1 MKVLIILI
9 VLSAGVGLAQVVDS
23 SQIRKE
29 RQEQNQVK
37 NIYQQK
43 KQFKDQIGS
52 KEDFNIKIERK
63 KKDVFIDKDG
73 DGICDNRQSGM
84 SFNKMR
90 KHLGSGKKG
99 PGGYGGGGKQGGNN
113 SGSR

>member
-1 MKVLIILI
+1 MKALIILI

-43 KQFKDQIGS
+43 KTIQRSNWVKRRF
-52 KEDFNIKIERK
+52 
-63 KKDVFIDKDG
+63 
-73 DGICDNRQSGM
+73 
-84 SFNKMR
+84 
-90 KHLGSGKKG
+90 
-99 PGGYGGGGKQGGNN
+99 
-113 SGSR
+113 